1 MARAGVGADAVAFAG
16 LAVTDLDGFVVGLAF
31 AGSGVAVLAVADRG
45 GVDADL
51 AFAGWGVAVLAVMDL
66 VLAVLAVVALGPGL
80 APLATATG
88 AGALALPRG
97 VDGCRR

>member
-1 MARAGVGADAVAFAG
+1 MVRAGVGADAVAFAG
-16 LAVTDLDGFVVGLAF
+16 LAVTDLDGLVVDFEF
-31 AGSGVAVLAVADRG
+31 AGSGVA
-45 GVDADL
+45 DL
-51 AFAGWGVAVLAVMDL
+51 AAAAFDGADVDLEFADSGVAVLAVMDL